1 MKEIIKRLK
10 ELGEYLGD
18 TCSGN
23 EVMDIKY
30 NLESAIAKHES
41 DSELLNLYKQALT
54 KSVCLHKGLLPQ
66 GHKYST
72 CMLNGNVVV
81 TQTKELTK

>member
-54 KSVCLHKGLLPQ
+54 KAVSLPAGILPNGQ
-66 GHKYST
+66 NYNT
-72 CMLNGNVVV
+72 IMLNGNVFV
-81 TQTKELTK
+81 TKP